1 MQQLPLRRC
10 PKLKRQLLTWPDGA
24 IENLLSTFHNQLGY
38 YSSAM
43 VYYAIAP
50 GAFLSPVIISRLG
63 SQLAMGIGALT
74 CKRKDATES
83 RI

>member
-1 MQQLPLRRC
+1 
-10 PKLKRQLLTWPDGA
+10 
-24 IENLLSTFHNQLGY
+24 
-38 YSSAM
+38 M

-74 CKRKDATES
+74 CKCKDATES

>member
-10 PKLKRQLLTWPDGA
+10 PKLKLLTWPDGA

>member
-1 MQQLPLRRC
+1 
-10 PKLKRQLLTWPDGA
+10 
-24 IENLLSTFHNQLGY
+24 
-38 YSSAM
+38 M

-74 CKRKDATES
+74 CTRKDATES